1 MYFTDR
7 PVTDLDLSIL
17 SAAIGVGW
25 KDLADRLGISH
36 VKLQDIPK
44 SDNRLTK
51 EQIFAKLQ
59 TWKQSKHKNATLKCL
74 LQACIDTETI
84 GRLIISDLTFAYD

>member
-1 MYFTDR
+1 M
-7 PVTDLDLSIL
+7 

-25 KDLADRLGISH
+25 KDLAYRLGISH
-36 VKLQDIPK
+36 VKLQHIQ

-51 EQIFAKLQ
+51 EQIVAMLQ

-74 LQACIDTETI
+74 LQACIDTETTLDHDLIQRNIGFRI